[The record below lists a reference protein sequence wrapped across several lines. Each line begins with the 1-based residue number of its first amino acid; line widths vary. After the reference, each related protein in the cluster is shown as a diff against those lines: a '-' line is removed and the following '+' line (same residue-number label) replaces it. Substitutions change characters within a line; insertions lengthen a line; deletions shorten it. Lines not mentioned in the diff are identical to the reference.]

1 VLDHIRA
8 VEHTRETVYAIYL
21 VDPLT
26 DALLRAITLR
36 QLIFAD
42 TGATVLSVAPARAP
56 MSVTPETPEAET
68 VRLISKYNLLTIPV
82 VDTGQHVIEIVT
94 VDDAVDTL
102 VAQQDA
108 EVQNF
113 GGMEALDAPY
123 HRESRLARSWDSW
136 ARFGSRSGRTSDSSI
151 TDRIGSS

>member
-68 VRLISKYNLLTIPV
+68 VRLISKYNLLA
-82 VDTGQHVIEIVT
+82 GQHVSGIVT

-123 HRESRLARSWDSW
+123 HWESRLARSWDSW